1 MYSEDKD
8 ILKELVWE
16 MSTIIEER
24 VEAAL
29 RSKDAQMILCV
40 LNAHNAYEETCG
52 NGNNY
57 IFDLNNQD
65 DLSTCVKGG
74 LTWTDIAKM
83 EERDYYGKN
92 LFLFGE
98 IYPTP
103 KQIEDEDELVSI
115 LCGNL
120 GDIVDEV
127 LIAPYSYPSYSEIY
141 NLYVAY
147 YLEN

>member
-1 MYSEDKD
+1 MDREDKD
-8 ILKELVWE
+8 VLKELVWE
-16 MSTIIEER
+16 LSTIIEER
-24 VEAAL
+24 VEAAI
-29 RSKDAQMILCV
+29 RSKDSQMILCV

-83 EERDYYGKN
+83 EEHDYYGKN

-98 IYPTP
+98 KYPTP
-103 KQIEDEDELVSI
+103 KQIEDENELVSI
-115 LCGNL
+115 LCRNL
-120 GDIVDEV
+120 GEIIDEV
-127 LIAPYSYPSYSEIY
+127 LKAPYSYPSYSEIY
-141 NLYVAY
+141 NLYVTY